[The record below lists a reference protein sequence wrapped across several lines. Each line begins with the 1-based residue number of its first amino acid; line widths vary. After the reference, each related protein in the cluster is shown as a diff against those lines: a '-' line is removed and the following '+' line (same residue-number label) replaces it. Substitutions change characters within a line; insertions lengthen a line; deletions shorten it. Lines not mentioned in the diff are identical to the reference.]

1 MEQLIIHVRGGVVE
15 IANMPPN
22 VQLVIIDYDVEGKN
36 PEDLGEDPDGNL
48 CGISIYE
55 LDEENNEN

>member
-22 VQLVIIDYDVEGKN
+22 IQLVIIDYDIEGMDL
-36 PEDLGEDPDGNL
+36 EDIDEDTDGNP
-48 CGISIYE
+48 CNISIYE
-55 LDEENNEN
+55 LDEENDEN